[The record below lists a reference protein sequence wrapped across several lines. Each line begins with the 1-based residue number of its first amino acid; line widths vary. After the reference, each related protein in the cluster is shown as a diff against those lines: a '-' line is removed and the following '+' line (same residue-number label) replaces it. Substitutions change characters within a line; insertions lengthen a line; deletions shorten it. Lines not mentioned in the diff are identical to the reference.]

1 MSHNSNFYTY
11 VYGYDSSN
19 NLYYPA
25 LDSDGDGR
33 VELYGSGATH
43 AFVVASDNQYLSWT
57 IWANSP
63 YGSGSSFYDD
73 SQNFVSQNLVTH
85 ENAYGSDRSVT
96 LDKLYDTRGEGWGS
110 GSSSSDLYTTSY
122 VYANGV
128 SGSAMGSSDVLVYQ
142 FQNFGS
148 YGGGQLTFTV
158 SNDTALLSTD
168 PVVSQYNN
176 PLTEV
181 RFYILW

>member
-33 VELYGSGATH
+33 VELYGGSGATH
-43 AFVVASDNQYLSWT
+43 AFVVASDNDYLSWT

-63 YGSGSSFYDD
+63 YNNYGSGSYGSGSSSRYDD

-85 ENAYGSDRSVT
+85 ESAYG
-96 LDKLYDTRGEGWGS
+96 
-110 GSSSSDLYTTSY
+110 
-122 VYANGV
+122 
-128 SGSAMGSSDVLVYQ
+128 
-142 FQNFGS
+142 
-148 YGGGQLTFTV
+148 
-158 SNDTALLSTD
+158 
-168 PVVSQYNN
+168 
-176 PLTEV
+176 
-181 RFYILW
+181 